1 MKNEKIKNDCENI
14 EQNEIT
20 EDIIEDASENTEQ
33 RAVNAEHIEQTTS
46 IALVSDKGEN

>member
-1 MKNEKIKNDCENI
+1 MKNEKNKNDLENI

-20 EDIIEDASENTEQ
+20 EDIIEDASENTEHH
-33 RAVNAEHIEQTTS
+33 AVNVEYAELTTS

>member
-20 EDIIEDASENTEQ
+20 EDIIEDASENTEHHT
-33 RAVNAEHIEQTTS
+33 VNAEYAELTTP
-46 IALVSDKGEN
+46 IALVSNEGEN